1 MIRSRKILDA
11 ARDQACVNCGR
22 RDGTVVAAHY
32 QGMRSHSL
40 GKGTGHKVGDL
51 FVADLC
57 GGCHSVFDGHQIGNH
72 PDPYMRKID
81 QSEQFL
87 FLVLKTIAR
96 RVEQGV
102 IQIK

>member
-1 MIRSRKILDA
+1 M
-11 ARDQACVNCGR
+11 NCGK

-40 GKGTGHKVGDL
+40 GKGAGHKVSDL
-51 FVADLC
+51 FCASLC
-57 GGCHSVFDGHQIGNH
+57 ASCHQAFDGHQMGNH

-87 FLVLKTIAR
+87 FLVLKTIER
-96 RVEQGV
+96 RVQQGV
-102 IQIK
+102 IKLPGSTT